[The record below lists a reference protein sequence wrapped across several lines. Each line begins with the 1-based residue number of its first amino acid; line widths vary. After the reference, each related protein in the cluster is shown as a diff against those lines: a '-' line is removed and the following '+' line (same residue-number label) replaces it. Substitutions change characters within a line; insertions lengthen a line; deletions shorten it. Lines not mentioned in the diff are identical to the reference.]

1 MKSTIGGL
9 AISLAYG
16 LNIHSKDDP
25 YIAVAEKAGESITQ
39 AAVPG
44 AFLVNLIPSLQYV
57 PEWFPGAGW
66 KKTVREW
73 KKLQEEFRELP
84 FQAALADIVRST
96 SHRNIIH
103 ESTLCMI
110 GVGQRTPLPR
120 FCFPWET

>member
-16 LNIHSKDDP
+16 LNIRAKDEP

-73 KKLQEEFRELP
+73 KKVQEDFRELP
-84 FQAALADIVRST
+84 FQAALADIIRST
-96 SHRNIIH
+96 
-103 ESTLCMI
+103 
-110 GVGQRTPLPR
+110 GQGNVI
-120 FCFPWET
+120 FK